1 TAQKQRKTRWRDS
14 RQHENKEKH
23 VGGTPDS
30 TKTKKNTLAGLPTAQ
45 KQRKTRWRGS
55 RQHENKE
62 KHVGGTPDSM
72 KTEE

>member
-1 TAQKQRKTRWRDS
+1 MPDNKDTEKNIPAGFPTAQKQRKTRWRDP

-45 KQRKTRWRGS
+45 KQRKTR
-55 RQHENKE
+55 
-62 KHVGGTPDSM
+62 
-72 KTEE
+72 